1 MLSELSYR
9 KISKAP
15 RIVFFVRREL
25 LMREIASN
33 MDLVDIPT
41 LHLHGLTDVNL
52 ENGRKQVANY
62 YNPRMTR
69 VIEINYHHAMPWH
82 KHDLLKLEEAIRKID
97 KETEDRYELVP

>member
-1 MLSELSYR
+1 MM
-9 KISKAP
+9 A
-15 RIVFFVRREL
+15 
-25 LMREIASN
+25 IASN

-62 YNPRMTR
+62 YDSRMTR

-82 KHDLLKLEEAIRKID
+82 KHDLLKLEEAIRKIE
-97 KETEDRYELVP
+97 KETEDMYELVPWKLEG